1 MPYRP
6 DRAPFVLVSAIL
18 LLCGGEGGALA
29 GNTAE
34 RCVAEAERAQVLREE
49 GRLVESRAEF
59 AACGSEG
66 CPVVVRRECLRWL
79 TDVDERSPSLIVS
92 VKNIAGAD
100 VLGAAV
106 LLDGAPLPA
115 TSLGRAFAVNPGAHV
130 VRAEHPDYS
139 PIEQQVVVREREKGR
154 LLALVLSAGE
164 TEAPKPRTIP
174 WLSWALGGVAVLGGA
189 GFGGFWA
196 SGMDKVSDLRGSC
209 APYCS
214 PEQIDSVRPTF
225 TAARVSLGLG
235 IGAAVGAVLVH
246 LLQPSSASSRTSNRS
261 AVGPLAPLASAAFA
275 AFAASA
281 GTDVAASQQ

>member
-1 MPYRP
+1 ML
-6 DRAPFVLVSAIL
+6 ASAIL
-18 LLCGGEGGALA
+18 LVCGGEGAALA

-92 VKNIAGAD
+92 VKNAAGAD
-100 VLGAAV
+100 VLGVSV

-130 VRAEHPDYS
+130 LRAVHPDYS
-139 PIEQQVVVREREKGR
+139 PNEQQVVVREREKGR
-154 LLALVLSAGE
+154 LLALVLSTGE

-189 GFGGFWA
+189 GFGVFWA

-209 APYCS
+209 APHCS
-214 PEQIDSVRPTF
+214 PDQIDSVRPTF

-235 IGAAVGAVLVH
+235 VGAAVGAVLVYF
-246 LLQPSSASSRTSNRS
+246 LQPPSVSSRPSTRS
-261 AVGPLAPLASAAFA
+261 ALGPLAPLPSAASAA
-275 AFAASA
+275 S
-281 GTDVAASQQ
+281 GVAASRP